1 MCYGLFIIAT
11 GSFFL
16 GQQQVFP
23 AFLRGSIF
31 LTLAAVLPLPLLIY
45 WFLRVRF
52 SQAYKNRLSP
62 NPVPGIP

>member
-1 MCYGLFIIAT
+1 MCYALFIAT
-11 GSFFL
+11 GSFLL

-31 LTLAAVLPLPLLIY
+31 LTVPALLPLPLLIY

-52 SQAYKNRLSP
+52 SKVYKNQLSP
-62 NPVPGIP
+62 NPIPVTP

>member
-1 MCYGLFIIAT
+1 MCYGLFIAT

-31 LTLAAVLPLPLLIY
+31 LTVLALLPFPFMIY
-45 WFLRVRF
+45 WLFRVRF
-52 SQAYKNRLSP
+52 SKAYKDQLP
-62 NPVPGIP
+62 LNPVPVTP

>member
-1 MCYGLFIIAT
+1 MCDGLFITT

-31 LTLAAVLPLPLLIY
+31 LTVAALPPLPLLIY
-45 WFLRVRF
+45 WFLSVRF
-52 SQAYKNRLSP
+52 SKAYKNRLLP
-62 NPVPGIP
+62 NPVPVTP